1 MEERY
6 FYGSN
11 DVLQYKKYVI
21 QDLIPTWFLYSRHF
35 RMLILKISYTKY
47 RIKIISI
54 AHEGTKTTN
63 KKSHLHGSP
72 CHDITFEIRKVICI
86 AESVASINFKASV
99 HAGELIQ

>member
-63 KKSHLHGSP
+63 KKSH
-72 CHDITFEIRKVICI
+72 DITFEIRKVICI

-99 HAGELIQ
+99 HAGEPIQ